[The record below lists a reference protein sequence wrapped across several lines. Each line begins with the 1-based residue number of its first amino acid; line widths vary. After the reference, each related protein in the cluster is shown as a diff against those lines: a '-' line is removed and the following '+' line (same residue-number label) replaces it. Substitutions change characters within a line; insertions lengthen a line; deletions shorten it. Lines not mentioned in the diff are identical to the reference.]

1 MQVLSSRHRI
11 LGSSEQPLDKLL
23 DFFKAL
29 FLSSGRS
36 SLALSEAVA
45 LRLAAVESA
54 YGDS

>member
-1 MQVLSSRHRI
+1 MRVLSSRHRI

-54 YGDS
+54 YGNS